1 MKSNR
6 TGEQGNVPA
15 RTDRFFP
22 SNDYWY
28 YTTRE
33 GVDIGP
39 FDTLEDAMHGA
50 GEFIEFISGAEP
62 SFARTL
68 ERYARHSAIA

>member
-1 MKSNR
+1 MTSNR
-6 TGEQGNVPA
+6 TGEQGSVPA
-15 RTDRFFP
+15 RTDRFFA

-50 GEFIEFISGAEP
+50 GEFTDFISGAEP

-68 ERYARHSAIA
+68 ERYGCRSAVA

>member
-15 RTDRFFP
+15 RTDRYFT

-39 FDTLEDAMHGA
+39 FDSLEDAMRGA
-50 GEFIEFISGAEP
+50 NEFVDFIGGAEP
-62 SFARTL
+62 SFSRTL
-68 ERYARHSAIA
+68 ERYGRRSVA

>member
-6 TGEQGNVPA
+6 NGEQGNVPA
-15 RTDRFFP
+15 RTDRFFT

-39 FDTLEDAMHGA
+39 FDSLEDAENGA
-50 GEFIEFISGAEP
+50 YEFIEFISGAEP
-62 SFARTL
+62 SFSRTL
-68 ERYARHSAIA
+68 KRYSQVKVA

>member
-1 MKSNR
+1 MKLNR
-6 TGEQGNVPA
+6 TGEQGNVPF
-15 RTDRFFP
+15 RSNRFFN
-22 SNDYWY
+22 SNGYWY

-39 FDTLEDAMHGA
+39 FDSHEDAARGA
-50 GEFIEFISGAEP
+50 CEFIEFISRVEP

-68 ERYARHSAIA
+68 ERYSRRAA